1 MTDFLFARGAQA
13 AEAALLAAVRKQ
25 VDAARAEPRLLAT
38 PIYVVVPSREL
49 RDHLAIRLAHASA
62 TLGVEVLSLHALA
75 LRLHRDAG
83 AQPESRSALVEILA
97 RRAAEQQPELCERL
111 DGLQDGMGLAASSIR
126 DLLSARALEGP
137 PAIVQAARAT
147 AEAMQSSGVQRPGD
161 LQEAAADL
169 IDSHLRARAILVHG
183 FADATGQAMHF
194 LRGLGQAGAQF
205 VIDLPCDPADASK
218 PDRGQTF
225 VASFVRRLG
234 GSMPGSGQE
243 AGPGTNTGSATGP
256 DPSPP
261 RWQHFHSAGIE
272 DEVRELGHRVR
283 NLLEAG
289 VPADEIGVVA
299 RSMPHYAMA
308 VRRWFSELGIP
319 FRGGQAPAALFPMY
333 RRMQAA
339 LAVLRDQSDC
349 PVDRWLD
356 AVAEGAREGG
366 GGLDPDR
373 IADLRLA
380 FRALGLGRLGQVAGF
395 DAAAALRDRP
405 SFPLPIRRGLIEAS
419 PSEEVDALDVA
430 EDLAGPSQ
438 SALPFEQQFR
448 AHRRS
453 IPAGAFI
460 SAFAAAAALA
470 RSLREWPQSAKL
482 AEHALFVE
490 RLLKSEFG
498 WRFQGFGA
506 EENWLDLVRSLGE
519 VEIGP
524 CTRGEFLMML
534 EREARN
540 FGARSLGGAS
550 GVAVLDLTQARART
564 FQHLFVL
571 GLNRGAFPRLIQSDP
586 VFPDRERARLRA
598 DYAAPDLQLAERG
611 HDEERYLFAQL
622 CSAAPQLCLSWL
634 RADEDGKE
642 LPPSPYL
649 QRLWLSESCE
659 LEEEDASAVPRLRL
673 ELLAKPDRPRTGSE
687 LLIWAGL
694 HGDRA
699 AWRSLLPKV
708 LADASQFLLGFE
720 SQESEAWGAGLGQAR
735 ATILDEYEPDFA
747 TSEGRARAKRFG
759 PWSGLLPQSL
769 SGGEVVAVTRLE
781 RFSSCA
787 WQAFLGQHLH
797 LEAAPDPLA
806 DLPDIDAALLGSTVH
821 KALETLFGGQ
831 SELRKRAQNV
841 AEPASVSVR
850 EHVQAAARE
859 TAYENELR
867 MAGLIEALSRRAL
880 PFVERALQIEFAQRA
895 SIPVLGCEVRSQVE
909 LKLPD
914 GSIRTLGFL
923 ADRADADADGAPI
936 FTDYKT
942 ARPFTVAAAA
952 TRAKKLAEAVL
963 RGERLQVAAYAA
975 AAEGASG
982 RYLFLRPK
990 PGAPSE
996 AYVAGLSHD
1005 NPSVQAFREVGG
1017 QLMAAR
1023 EAGFAFARME
1033 KPDGSPGRACDWCD
1047 LSEACLRHDSGARRR
1062 LVHSLEGAEDP
1073 LLRQMWQLPAQ
1084 KLEDEK

>member
-1 MTDFLFARGAQA
+1 VTDFLFARGAQA

-97 RRAAEQQPELCERL
+97 RRAAEQQPELRERL

-126 DLLSARALEGP
+126 DLLSARALQGP
-137 PAIVQAARAT
+137 PAIVQAARET
-147 AEAMQSSGVQRPGD
+147 AEAMQANGVQRPGD

-169 IDSHLRARAILVHG
+169 IHPHLRARAILVHG
-183 FADATGQAMHF
+183 FADATGQALHF
-194 LRGLGQAGAQF
+194 LRALAQVGAQF
-205 VIDLPCDPADASK
+205 VIDLPCDPADASSS
-218 PDRGQTF
+218 DRGQTF
-225 VASFVRRLG
+225 VASFVHRLG
-234 GSMPGSGQE
+234 GVMPSE
-243 AGPGTNTGSATGP
+243 PAAADSAAAELAAMP
-256 DPSPP
+256 APPS
-261 RWQHFHSAGIE
+261 WQHFHAAGME
-272 DEVRELGHRVR
+272 DEVREVAHRVR
-283 NLLEAG
+283 ALLGGGAS
-289 VPADEIGVVA
+289 ADEIGVVA

-308 VRRWFSELGIP
+308 VRRWFIELGIP
-319 FRGGQAPAALFPMY
+319 FRGGQAPAALFPMH

-339 LAVLRDQSDC
+339 LAVLRDQTDC

-356 AVAEGAREGG
+356 AVAEGSRERG

-373 IADLRLA
+373 VADLRLA

-395 DAAAALRDRP
+395 DAAAALRGRP

-419 PSEEVDALDVA
+419 PSEEVDALDAA
-430 EDLAGPSQ
+430 EDLAGPTQ
-438 SALPFEQQFR
+438 SGLPFEQQFR

-470 RSLREWPQSAKL
+470 RTLREWPQHAGL
-482 AEHALFVE
+482 ADHALFVE

-498 WRFQGFGA
+498 WHFQGFDA

-524 CTRGEFLMML
+524 CTRSEFLMML

-540 FGARSLGGAS
+540 FGARGLGGAS

-571 GLNRGAFPRLIQSDP
+571 GLNRGAFPRVIQSDP
-586 VFPDRERARLRA
+586 VFPDRERARLRTGFDA
-598 DYAAPDLQLAERG
+598 HDLQLAERG

-622 CSAAPQLCLSWL
+622 CSAAPQLCVSWL

-649 QRLWLSESCE
+649 QRLWLSPECG
-659 LEEEDASAVPRLRL
+659 LEEDAASAVPRLRL
-673 ELLAKPDRPRTGSE
+673 ELLAQPDRPRTGNE

-694 HGDRA
+694 HGDRES
-699 AWRSLLPKV
+699 WRSLLPEV
-708 LADASQFLLGFE
+708 LADASHLLCGYE
-720 SQESEAWGAGLGQAR
+720 ASEAELWGTTLGQSR

-747 TSEGRARAKRFG
+747 TPAGRARAKRFG

-769 SGGEVVAVTRLE
+769 AGGEVVAVTRLE
-781 RFSSCA
+781 RFASCA

-831 SELRKRAQNV
+831 SELRKRAQQIS
-841 AEPASVSVR
+841 EPAPATVR
-850 EHVQAAARE
+850 LQVHEAARE
-859 TAYENELR
+859 TAYGNELR
-867 MAGLIEALSRRAL
+867 MAGLIEALSLRAL
-880 PFVERALQIEFAQRA
+880 PFVERALQIEFADRA
-895 SIPVLGCEVRSQVE
+895 SVPVLGCEVRSQVE

-914 GSIRTLGFL
+914 GSVRTLGFM
-923 ADRADADADGAPI
+923 ADRADADPDGVPI

-942 ARPFTVAAAA
+942 ARPFTIATAA

-1005 NPSVQAFREVGG
+1005 NLAVQSFREVGG

-1033 KPDGSPGRACDWCD
+1033 KPDGSPGRACDWCE

-1062 LVHSLEGAEDP
+1062 LRDSLEGAKDE
-1073 LLRQMWQLPAQ
+1073 LLQKMWQLPAQ
-1084 KLEDEK
+1084 QLEDEK

>member
-1 MTDFLFARGAQA
+1 VTDFLFARGAQA
-13 AEAALLAAVRKQ
+13 AEAALLAAVCEQ

-97 RRAAEQQPELCERL
+97 RRAAEQQAELRERL
-111 DGLQDGMGLAASSIR
+111 DGLNDGMGLAASSIR
-126 DLLSARALEGP
+126 DLLSARALQGP
-137 PAIVQAARAT
+137 QAIVQAARLT
-147 AEAMQSSGVQRPGD
+147 AETMQASGVQRPGD

-169 IDSHLRARAILVHG
+169 VATHLRARAILVHG
-183 FADATGQAMHF
+183 FADATGQALHF
-194 LRGLGQAGAQF
+194 LRALGQAGAKF
-205 VIDLPCDPADASK
+205 VIDLPGDPADPSK
-218 PDRGQTF
+218 ADRGQ
-225 VASFVRRLG
+225 SFVTSLLRRLG
-234 GSMPGSGQE
+234 GAPPSEASSPGV
-243 AGPGTNTGSATGP
+243 PGLLDAPAPAPAS
-256 DPSPP
+256 PS
-261 RWQHFHSAGIE
+261 WQHFHAAGME
-272 DEVRELGHRVR
+272 DEVREVAHRVR
-283 NLLEAG
+283 SLLANG
-289 VPADEIGVVA
+289 VSAHEIGVVA

-308 VRRWFSELGIP
+308 VRRWFGELGIQ
-319 FRGGQAPAALFPMY
+319 FRGGQAPATLFPMH

-339 LAVLRDQSDC
+339 LAVLREQTDC

-356 AVAEGAREGG
+356 AVAEGSRERGA
-366 GGLDPDR
+366 GLDPDR
-373 IADLRLA
+373 VADLRLA

-395 DAAAALRDRP
+395 DAAAALRDRS

-419 PSEEVDALDVA
+419 PGEEVDALDVA
-430 EDLAGPSQ
+430 EDLAAPTQ
-438 SALPFEQQFR
+438 SALPFEQQYR

-453 IPAGAFI
+453 IPAGAFV

-470 RSLREWPQSAKL
+470 RSLRDWPQHASL
-482 AEHALFVE
+482 ADHALFVE
-490 RLLKSEFG
+490 RLLKTEFG
-498 WRFQGFGA
+498 WRFQGFDA

-519 VEIGP
+519 VDIGP
-524 CTRGEFLMML
+524 CTRSEFLLML

-571 GLNRGAFPRLIQSDP
+571 GLNRGAFPRVIQSDP
-586 VFPDRERARLRA
+586 VFPDRERASLRDDFQA
-598 DYAAPDLQLAERG
+598 HDLQLAERG

-649 QRLWLSESCE
+649 QRLWLSPSCS
-659 LEEEDASAVPRLRL
+659 LEESDASAVPRLRL
-673 ELLAKPDRPRTGSE
+673 ELLAKPGRARTGSE

-699 AWRSLLPKV
+699 SWRRLLPEV
-708 LADASQFLLGFE
+708 LADASQLLRGYE
-720 SQESEAWGAGLGQAR
+720 GNEPQGWGATLGLAR
-735 ATILDEYEPDFA
+735 AAILDEYEPDFA
-747 TSEGRARAKRFG
+747 TPDGRDRAKRFG

-769 SGGEVVAVTRLE
+769 AGGEVVAVTRLE
-781 RFSSCA
+781 RFASCA

-831 SELRKRAQNV
+831 SELRKRAQNIV
-841 AEPASVSVR
+841 EPDPASVR
-850 EHVQAAARE
+850 AHVQEAARE
-859 TAYENELR
+859 TAYGNELR
-867 MAGLIEALSRRAL
+867 MAGLIEALARRAL
-880 PFVERALQIEFAQRA
+880 PFVERALQIEFADR
-895 SIPVLGCEVRSQVE
+895 SSVPVLGCEVRSQVE

-914 GSIRTLGFL
+914 GNVRTLGFL
-923 ADRADADADGAPI
+923 ADRADADPAGGPI

-942 ARPFTVAAAA
+942 ARPFTIATAA

-996 AYVAGLSHD
+996 AYVAALSHD
-1005 NPSVQAFREVGG
+1005 NPAVQSFREVGG

-1033 KPDGSPGRACDWCD
+1033 NPDGSKGRACDWCE

-1062 LVHSLEGAEDP
+1062 LRLSLEGAQDE
-1073 LLRQMWQLPAQ
+1073 LLQKMWQLPAQ

>member
-1 MTDFLFARGAQA
+1 MTDFLFAHGAQA
-13 AEAALLAAVRKQ
+13 AEAALLAAVREQ

-49 RDHLAIRLAHASA
+49 RDHMAIRLAHASA

-111 DGLQDGMGLAASSIR
+111 NGLQDGMGLAASSIR
-126 DLLSARALEGP
+126 DLLSARALQGP
-137 PAIVQAARAT
+137 QAIVQAAKAT
-147 AEAMQSSGVQRPGD
+147 ADSMQALGVQRPGD

-169 IDSHLRARAILVHG
+169 VAEHLRARAIFVHG
-183 FADATGQAMHF
+183 FADATGQALHF
-194 LRGLGQAGAQF
+194 LRALGHAGARF
-205 VIDLPCDPADASK
+205 VIDLPCDPADSGS
-218 PDRGQTF
+218 PDRGQAF
-225 VASFVRRLG
+225 VASLVRRLG
-234 GSMPGSGQE
+234 GALPTASG
-243 AGPGTNTGSATGP
+243 ASAALGTLPT
-256 DPSPP
+256 PP
-261 RWQHFHSAGIE
+261 AWQHFHSAGVE
-272 DEVRELGHRVR
+272 DEVREVAHRVR
-283 NLLEAG
+283 GLLANG
-289 VPADEIGVVA
+289 VPADEIGVVT

-308 VRRWFSELGIP
+308 VRRWFQDLGVP
-319 FRGGQAPAALFPMY
+319 FRGGQAPAAFFPTH

-339 LAVLRDQSDC
+339 LAVLREQSDC
-349 PVDRWLD
+349 PIDRWLD
-356 AVAEGAREGG
+356 AIAEGSRERG

-373 IADLRLA
+373 VADLRLA

-395 DAAAALRDRP
+395 DAAAALRDRA

-419 PSEEVDALDVA
+419 PSESSSDEGNDALDVA
-430 EDLAGPSQ
+430 EDLASPTQ

-470 RSLREWPQSAKL
+470 RTLRDWPQQASL

-498 WRFQGFGA
+498 WRFQGFDA

-519 VEIGP
+519 VDIGP
-524 CTRGEFLMML
+524 CTRGEFLFVL

-598 DYAAPDLQLAERG
+598 EFDAPDLQLAERG
-611 HDEERYLFAQL
+611 HYEERYLFAQL
-622 CSAAPQLCLSWL
+622 CSAAPNLCLSWL

-649 QRLWLSESCE
+649 QRLWLSPSCS
-659 LEEEDASAVPRLRL
+659 LEEDEAGAVPRLRL
-673 ELLAKPDRPRTGSE
+673 ELFAAPDRARTGSE
-687 LLIWAGL
+687 LLVWAGL

-699 AWRSLLPKV
+699 AWRRLLPAV
-708 LADASQFLLGFE
+708 LADASHALRGFE
-720 SQESEAWGAGLGQAR
+720 GKPDETWGAKLGQVR
-735 ATILDEYEPDFA
+735 ASILDEYEPDFSTA
-747 TSEGRARAKRFG
+747 EGRARAKRFG
-759 PWSGLLPQSL
+759 PWSGILPQSL
-769 SGGEVVAVTRLE
+769 AGGEVVAVTRLE
-781 RFSSCA
+781 RFASCG

-821 KALETLFGGQ
+821 MALETLFGGQ
-831 SELRKRAQNV
+831 SDLRKRAQNI
-841 AEPASVSVR
+841 AEPAPASVLVR
-850 EHVQAAARE
+850 VQESARD
-859 TAYENELR
+859 TAYQNEIR
-867 MAGLIEALSRRAL
+867 MAGLIEALARRAL
-880 PFVERALQIEFAQRA
+880 PFVERALQIEFAERD
-895 SIPVLGCEVRSQVE
+895 SVPVLGCEVRSQVE

-914 GSIRTLGFL
+914 GSVRTVGFL
-923 ADRADADADGAPI
+923 ADRADADPDGAPI

-942 ARPFTVAAAA
+942 ARPFSVAAAA

-975 AAEGASG
+975 AAKGAAG

-990 PGAPSE
+990 PGAPRE

-1005 NPSVQAFREVGG
+1005 HPAVQAFREVGG

-1033 KPDGSPGRACDWCD
+1033 KPDGSPGRACDWCE
-1047 LSEACLRHDSGARRR
+1047 LSDACLRHDSGARRR
-1062 LVHSLEGAEDP
+1062 LVHSLEEAEDP
-1073 LLRQMWQLPAQ
+1073 LLQQMWQLPAR

>member
-1 MTDFLFARGAQA
+1 
-13 AEAALLAAVRKQ
+13 
-25 VDAARAEPRLLAT
+25 
-38 PIYVVVPSREL
+38 
-49 RDHLAIRLAHASA
+49 
-62 TLGVEVLSLHALA
+62 
-75 LRLHRDAG
+75 
-83 AQPESRSALVEILA
+83 
-97 RRAAEQQPELCERL
+97 
-111 DGLQDGMGLAASSIR
+111 
-126 DLLSARALEGP
+126 
-137 PAIVQAARAT
+137 
-147 AEAMQSSGVQRPGD
+147 
-161 LQEAAADL
+161 
-169 IDSHLRARAILVHG
+169 VHG
-183 FADATGQAMHF
+183 FADATGQALHF
-194 LRGLGQAGAQF
+194 LCALGQAGAQF
-205 VIDLPCDPADASK
+205 VIDLPCDPADASVA
-218 PDRGQTF
+218 DRGQSF
-225 VASFVRRLG
+225 VEGFVRRLG
-234 GSMPGSGQE
+234 GSMPG
-243 AGPGTNTGSATGP
+243 PGYGAAP

-261 RWQHFHSAGIE
+261 NWQHFHAAGME
-272 DEVRELGHRVR
+272 DEVREVAHRVR
-283 NLLEAG
+283 ALLEAG
-289 VPADEIGVVA
+289 TPADEIGVVA

-319 FRGGQAPAALFPMY
+319 FRGGQAPAALFPMH

-339 LAVLRDQSDC
+339 LAVLRDQTDC

-356 AVAEGAREGG
+356 AVAEGSRERS

-373 IADLRLA
+373 VADLRLA

-395 DAAAALRDRP
+395 DAAAALRDRA
-405 SFPLPIRRGLIEAS
+405 SFPLPIRRGLIEAN
-419 PSEEVDALDVA
+419 PSLEVDALDVA
-430 EDLAGPSQ
+430 EDLSGPTQ
-438 SALPFEQQFR
+438 SALPFEQQYR

-470 RSLREWPQSAKL
+470 RTLREWPQKASL
-482 AEHALFVE
+482 SEHALFVE

-498 WRFQGFGA
+498 WRFQGFDA

-519 VEIGP
+519 AEIGP
-524 CTRGEFLMML
+524 CTRSEFLLML

-571 GLNRGAFPRLIQSDP
+571 GLNRGAFPRVIQSDP
-586 VFPDRERARLRA
+586 VFPDRERARLRTEF
-598 DYAAPDLQLAERG
+598 AAHDLHLAERG

-649 QRLWLSESCE
+649 QRLWLSPSCA
-659 LEEEDASAVPRLRL
+659 LEESEASAVPRLRL
-673 ELLAKPDRPRTGSE
+673 ELLAKPDRARTGSE

-699 AWRSLLPKV
+699 SWRRLLPEV
-708 LADASQFLLGFE
+708 LADASQLLRGY
-720 SQESEAWGAGLGQAR
+720 EASDAELWGANLGQSR
-735 ATILDEYEPDFA
+735 ATIFDEYEPDFA
-747 TSEGRARAKRFG
+747 NSEGRARARRFG

-769 SGGEVVAVTRLE
+769 AGGELVAVTRLE
-781 RFSSCA
+781 RFASCA

-831 SELRKRAQNV
+831 SEMRKRAQNV
-841 AEPASVSVR
+841 SEPAPASVR
-850 EHVQAAARE
+850 QHVQDAARE
-859 TAYENELR
+859 TAYQNELR

-880 PFVERALQIEFAQRA
+880 PFVERALQIEFAQNTSVA
-895 SIPVLGCEVRSQVE
+895 VLGCEVRSQVE

-914 GSIRTLGFL
+914 GSIRTLGFM
-923 ADRADADADGAPI
+923 ADRADADADGKPI

-942 ARPFTVAAAA
+942 ARPFTIATAA

-996 AYVAGLSHD
+996 AYIAGLSHD
-1005 NPSVQAFREVGG
+1005 NPAVQAFRDVGG

-1033 KPDGSPGRACDWCD
+1033 KPDGSPGRACDWCE

-1062 LVHSLEGAEDP
+1062 LVHSLEEAEDP
-1073 LLRQMWQLPAQ
+1073 LLQQMWQLPAR
-1084 KLEDEK
+1084 KLEEEK